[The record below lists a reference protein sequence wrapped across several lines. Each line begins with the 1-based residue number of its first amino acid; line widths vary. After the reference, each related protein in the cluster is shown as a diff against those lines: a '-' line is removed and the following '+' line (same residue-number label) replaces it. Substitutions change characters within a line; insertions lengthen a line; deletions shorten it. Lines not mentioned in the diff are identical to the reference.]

1 MIARCNLSLE
11 IRDIL
16 EKVQKSIDF
25 TTSPATLSFLIK
37 LNCHFQLI
45 GRKESWESWKVF
57 KLQSSAP
64 TYKFSHF
71 MISQDIWGIQRF
83 KMPFSCFY
91 SLIYIFPKKVSSSSS
106 LTAAAKCVQGSSKM
120 MVEKKEAK
128 KKIAESNCTRAD
140 KNKWPFYHLPKN
152 EKKCLKSIKHWGSVN
167 STVNLRSPAAAAE
180 AKKKKVK
187 NTLNKGI

>member
-1 MIARCNLSLE
+1 
-11 IRDIL
+11 
-16 EKVQKSIDF
+16 
-25 TTSPATLSFLIK
+25 
-37 LNCHFQLI
+37 
-45 GRKESWESWKVF
+45 
-57 KLQSSAP
+57 
-64 TYKFSHF
+64 
-71 MISQDIWGIQRF
+71 
-83 KMPFSCFY
+83 
-91 SLIYIFPKKVSSSSS
+91 
-106 LTAAAKCVQGSSKM
+106 